1 MDLKKF
7 DKIPEIFENSK
18 EILEKILKVKLTFYG
33 KPGISKT
40 YKISG
45 DFNLGWFGLFNN
57 KFERFVLYLNN
68 YDGKYSSD
76 LLFMSNARR
85 KDYSKRTEVAQK
97 LEDMLEIILPHL
109 EIILYMFYYPKGFLK
124 LQA

>member
-1 MDLKKF
+1 MDLEKF

-33 KPGISKT
+33 KSGISET

-76 LLFMSNARR
+76 LLFMRR
-85 KDYSKRTEVAQK
+85 TPEEKIISK
-97 LEDMLEIILPHL
+97 
-109 EIILYMFYYPKGFLK
+109 GLK
-124 LQA
+124 LLKNWKIC

>member
-1 MDLKKF
+1 MDLEKF

-18 EILEKILKVKLTFYG
+18 KILKVKLTFYG
-33 KPGISKT
+33 RSGVSET

-45 DFNLGWFGLFNN
+45 NFNSGFLGLFNN

-97 LEDMLEIILPHL
+97 LEDMLEILT
-109 EIILYMFYYPKGFLK
+109 EIY
-124 LQA
+124 

>member
-18 EILEKILKVKLTFYG
+18 KILEKILKVKLTFYG
-33 KPGISKT
+33 KSGVSET

-45 DFNLGWFGLFNN
+45 DFNSGLFRLFDN
-57 KFERFVLYLNN
+57 KSERFVLYLNN

-76 LLFMSNARR
+76 LLFMTNVGR
-85 KDYSKRTEVAQK
+85 KDNSKRSEVAQK
-97 LEDMLEIILPHL
+97 LEDMLEILA
-109 EIILYMFYYPKGFLK
+109 EIY
-124 LQA
+124 

>member
-7 DKIPEIFENSK
+7 NKIPEIFENSK
-18 EILEKILKVKLTFYG
+18 KILEKILKVKLTFYG
-33 KPGISKT
+33 KSEISEN

-45 DFNLGWFGLFNN
+45 DFNTGLFGLFNN

-76 LLFMSNARR
+76 LLFMTNARR
-85 KDYSKRTEVAQK
+85 KDNSKRTEVAQK
-97 LEDMLEIILPHL
+97 LEDMLEILV
-109 EIILYMFYYPKGFLK
+109 EIY
-124 LQA
+124 